1 MTPDDRAKARGLLAA
16 EDWSAA
22 RAWLENHAPSTDDAD
37 WFAFR
42 AEVEAGA
49 GELDDALAFYQ
60 RALEAN
66 HTHRAALYNA
76 SLVLSDLGRHD
87 EAMEHLE
94 RLIEVEGETAET
106 LNDLSYEYTHAG
118 HGVPAL
124 LAATRAEQLATDP
137 EMRWTARY
145 NAAASL
151 AEMGRRDEALARL
164 DAMLADWSDE
174 CGDRGDVVSLR
185 EELTRPRRQPR
196 AAPPAPPSSSSSS
209 S

>member
-1 MTPDDRAKARGLLAA
+1 MTPEDRARARSLLAN

-22 RAWLENHAPSTDDAD
+22 RAWLEKNAPSGDDAD

-60 RALEAN
+60 RALGAN
-66 HTHRAALYNA
+66 PSHRAALYNA

-87 EAMEHLE
+87 DAMESLE
-94 RLIEVEGETAET
+94 RLVEIEGETAEV

-145 NAAASL
+145 NAAAAL

-164 DAMLADWSDE
+164 DAMLAEWSEE
-174 CGDRGDVVSLR
+174 CGDRGDVVALR
-185 EELTRPRRQPR
+185 EELTRPRRQSR
-196 AAPPAPPSSSSSS
+196 SA
-209 S
+209 